1 MAQLTL
7 PVFCSFTTLRYSSAI
22 HPTSFEKG
30 GDRGRSIESAYTNK
44 NRHSVVSV
52 SVCGGYEIRTHDLL
66 HAMQAL

>member
-1 MAQLTL
+1 MANLL
-7 PVFCSFTTLRYSSAI
+7 LAI
-22 HPTSFEKG
+22 HIFFMNVAVFDKG